1 MKSYLQDIIS
11 HINALGNVDTVKVT
25 GTDQTTTVNA
35 ITDDRNVMISGE
47 FKTPSADFVGT
58 FGMPNLTKLK
68 TILSFEDYD
77 AESKISMTKN
87 MRDGVLVPEAIHF
100 ETKNGDFVNDYRLMT
115 KEVIEDMV
123 KNVTYKGSGWNVEF
137 EPSVAN
143 IIRLKRQA
151 SANSEEKVFTT
162 IVKDNELRIHFG
174 DVNTHSG
181 NFVFETNV
189 TGTLANKRQWP
200 VKEVIDILN
209 LAGDKTYRINDQGA
223 TEITVDSGLAVYKY
237 LIPAHTK

>member
-1 MKSYLQDIIS
+1 
-11 HINALGNVDTVKVT
+11 
-25 GTDQTTTVNA
+25 
-35 ITDDRNVMISGE
+35 
-47 FKTPSADFVGT
+47 
-58 FGMPNLTKLK
+58 
-68 TILSFEDYD
+68 
-77 AESKISMTKN
+77 
-87 MRDGVLVPEAIHF
+87 
-100 ETKNGDFVNDYRLMT
+100 MT

-123 KNVTYKGSGWNVEF
+123 KNVTYKGNGWNVEF
-137 EPSVAN
+137 QPSVAN

-189 TGTLANKRQWP
+189 TGSLSNKRQWP